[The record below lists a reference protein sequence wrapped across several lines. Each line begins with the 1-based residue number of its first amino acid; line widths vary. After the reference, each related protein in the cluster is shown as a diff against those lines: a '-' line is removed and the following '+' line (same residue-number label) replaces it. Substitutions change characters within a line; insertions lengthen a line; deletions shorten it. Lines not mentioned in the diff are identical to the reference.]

1 MWFVDIYV
9 IFLFVMVL
17 LWFTWDD
24 PVNEEIPNS
33 TWANFPGTDGLTSP
47 PKDAKENLLLN
58 F

>member
-1 MWFVDIYV
+1 
-9 IFLFVMVL
+9 MVL
-17 LWFTWDD
+17 PSWDD

-33 TWANFPGTDGLTSP
+33 TQANFKGFPGTDDLTSP